1 MPTPSRRGSRLAS
14 LVVFAGAA
22 LAGTLSGWSPAL
34 AAPGVWAEVTDRTT
48 PAGADTNAAD
58 AAVYRQH
65 IFTLANP
72 WFEGRCPG
80 DRGNADAADYI
91 EFHFKKAGLSPA
103 FPEGEKAFSS
113 YLQYFVPRD
122 LRGGKITAAKEE
134 LTLNLPGGAKKLV
147 AGTDMRALALSGT
160 GKFEGGAVFVGYGI
174 AEGKDGYAG
183 FTGGADLKGKAAI
196 VLRFEPMNE
205 KGESRWA
212 EGSWSP
218 KADLNA
224 KINECFTRGAAAVVV
239 VNPPGADDERVNRL
253 MNFTEVGANGR
264 MPRNPAAGPVMM
276 LGNQAAEAFV
286 SAADANGRS
295 LRDLRNH
302 ADASGEM
309 IDLPKAT
316 LAIEAEIV
324 KQEQK
329 TANVGG
335 VLRGKGALADEW
347 VVIGAHYDHVG
358 YGNFGSMS
366 GSTGVIHPGADDNAS
381 GTSAIL
387 TMAGKMAAEYA
398 KLPENASCRSVL
410 FLAFSAEESG
420 LEGSRYYTQNM
431 IAPREKHYFMINMDM
446 VGRLREDPP
455 LEVSGLGV
463 AAGLADW
470 LDPYWK
476 AAGFPI
482 RPLVK
487 RSQFDDR
494 SDHASFRQVKIPA
507 VFFFTGLHE
516 DYHRPIDT
524 ADKINIE
531 GAAKIVDLGTRIAMD
546 AASRTEPLV
555 FGTEKKPEDQ
565 PAAEKP
571 AEKPAEKTAEK
582 PAEKPA
588 PAPKPEEPA
597 GDEST
602 GPSVGLGSATF
613 GLVPGDYADDK
624 DGVLVG
630 GVSPGKPAEK
640 AGLKTDDRLIKWN
653 DVVLKDIQT
662 FTAQLRAAKPGDVV
676 KITYIRN
683 GKEAT
688 TDVTLVKRN

>member
-1 MPTPSRRGSRLAS
+1 MPTHFRRGSRLAS
-14 LVVFAGAA
+14 LALVAGAA
-22 LAGTLSGWSPAL
+22 LAGTLSGWSPAV
-34 AAPGVWAEVTDRTT
+34 ASGVWAEVTDRTT
-48 PAGADTNAAD
+48 PAGADTHAAD

-91 EFHFKKAGLSPA
+91 EFHFRKAGLSPA
-103 FPEGEKAFSS
+103 FAEGEKPFSTFM
-113 YLQYFVPRD
+113 QYFVPREF
-122 LRGGKITAAKEE
+122 RGGKIQVSKEA
-134 LTLNLPGGAKKLV
+134 LTLKLPSGEKKLV
-147 AGTDMRALALSGT
+147 ASKDMRALAISGN
-160 GKFEGGAVFVGYGI
+160 GKADGGVVFVGYGVV
-174 AEGKDGYAG
+174 EGKDGYKG
-183 FTGGADLKGKAAI
+183 FTGEIDLKGKTALL
-196 VLRFEPMNE
+196 LRFEPMNDE
-205 KGESRWA
+205 GLSRWA
-212 EGSWSP
+212 ENGWSP
-218 KADLNA
+218 KSELPT
-224 KINECFTRGAAAVVV
+224 KIAECFQRGAAAVVV

-253 MNFTEVGANGR
+253 MNFDEATGR
-264 MPRNPAAGPVMM
+264 RGVSRTAASGPVLMM
-276 LGNQAAEAFV
+276 GNEAAAEFV
-286 SAADANGRS
+286 AAADANGRS

-302 ADASGEM
+302 ADTSGDMIELSKASLEV
-309 IDLPKAT
+309 
-316 LAIEAEIV
+316 EAEII

-381 GTSAIL
+381 GTCAIM
-387 TMAGKMAAEYA
+387 TIAGKMSAEYA
-398 KLPENASCRSVL
+398 KLPEGASCRSVL

-420 LEGSRYYTQNM
+420 LEGSQFYTKNM

-446 VGRLREDPP
+446 VGRLRDDPA
-455 LEVSGLGV
+455 LEISGLGV
-463 AAGLADW
+463 AGGLAEW

-482 RPLVK
+482 KPLTK

-494 SDHASFRQVKIPA
+494 SDHASFRQARIPA
-507 VFFFTGLHE
+507 IFFFTGLHE

-524 ADKINIE
+524 ADKINID
-531 GAAKIVDLGTRIAMD
+531 GAAKIVDLASRIALD
-546 AASRTEPLV
+546 AVSRAEPLV
-555 FGTEKKPEDQ
+555 FGAEKTPEEQPADKPEKAAAKPAEQ
-565 PAAEKP
+565 PAA
-571 AEKPAEKTAEK
+571 
-582 PAEKPA
+582 PA
-588 PAPKPEEPA
+588 PRPQEPA
-597 GDEST
+597 GDEAT
-602 GPSVGLGSATF
+602 GPAVGLGPATF
-613 GLVPGDYADDK
+613 GLIPGDYADDK

-640 AGLKTDDRLIKWN
+640 AGLKAEDRLLKWN

-676 KITYIRN
+676 KVTYVRN

-688 TDVTLVKRN
+688 TEVTLTARNADR